1 MIKIQKLRNDI
12 PVICEEMPGMKSV
25 SFGIFVK
32 MGSALENKE
41 NNGISHVI
49 EHMIF
54 KGTGKHNVKELADI
68 MSDLGGNINAFTAK
82 EETSFYGRILSE
94 DFDKTMELMAEML
107 FDSSFNDKDLAKE
120 KHVIID
126 EIDLYDD
133 SAEDLC
139 HELLQKKIW
148 KNSPYG
154 YIISGN
160 RSNVKRFTRDE
171 IVKTWKENYI
181 PENIII
187 SVAGGIDSI
196 EAMSCL
202 EKFFGGIPKG
212 GRENTYPMTSY
223 EPAFLYKYKDTEQV
237 HLNIAFDNV
246 PAHSPV
252 RFPMN
257 IINAALG
264 GNLNARLFQQIRE
277 EMGLTYSIY
286 SYGSSFN
293 TTGLFHIYASMNPS
307 HTTKVLKGIY
317 KVVSE
322 FVSEGMSE
330 KELET
335 TKKQLKTEMI
345 LTSEAVTARMNSNAK
360 SYHVLGRVED
370 IDDTIE
376 QMNRVTVDDINQCLK
391 KYLDINQCSIALVGD
406 IPEEEVKALK
416 KEWRTRHE

>member
-25 SFGIFVK
+25 SYGIFVK

-54 KGTGKHNVKELADI
+54 KGTRKHNVKELADI

-107 FDSSFNDKDLAKE
+107 FNSSFNEKDLAKE
-120 KHVIID
+120 KHIIID
-126 EIDLYDD
+126 EIDMYDD

-139 HELLQKKIW
+139 HELLQKKVW
-148 KNSPYG
+148 KNSSYG

-160 RSNVKRFTRDE
+160 RSNVKKFTREE
-171 IVKTWKENYI
+171 IVRTWRENYI
-181 PENIII
+181 PENMII
-187 SVAGGIDSI
+187 SVAGGIDS
-196 EAMSCL
+196 EEVMKTL
-202 EKFFGGIPKG
+202 ERYFGQINKG
-212 GRENTYPMTSY
+212 GRVNTYPTTNY

-237 HLNIAFDNV
+237 HLNIAFDNE
-246 PAHSPV
+246 PAHSTV

-293 TTGLFHIYASMNPS
+293 TAGLFHIYASMNPS

-317 KVVSE
+317 KVVSK

-376 QMNRVTVDDINQCLK
+376 QMNRVTVDEINQCLK
-391 KYLDINQCSIALVGD
+391 KYLDINRCSIALVGD
-406 IPEEEVKALK
+406 VPEEEIKALK